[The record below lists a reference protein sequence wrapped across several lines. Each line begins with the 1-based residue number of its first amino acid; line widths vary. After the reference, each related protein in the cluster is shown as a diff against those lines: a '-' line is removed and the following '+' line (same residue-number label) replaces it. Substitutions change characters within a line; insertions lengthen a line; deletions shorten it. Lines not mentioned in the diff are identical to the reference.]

1 MSSSRFI
8 AAMATA
14 LVLAC
19 LVADDVFADEAPAE
33 FFAQQPIMTGAQL
46 SPDGQRIAFI
56 SSLQGRNHIVIERFK
71 PGFSRSIVAPGDE
84 WEFEWVRWANAD
96 RLVISASFFA
106 MRAMTE
112 VTETRLFSVATL
124 GQDLRPIIKPATFKV
139 VGSRIPK
146 EHLPAQIQDDVIDW
160 LPDDPDHILVA
171 IDADHDGSTEVRK
184 VNVNNGDFD
193 VVLDGF
199 AGFRN
204 WITNTN
210 GEVALGWWQIDVDEL
225 VLSRRSADGSWV
237 ESDRPTW
244 LAAGFVP
251 VAFTG
256 NDNIV
261 VAVGP
266 GEKGRKVARTVDL
279 STDQFVDTLFEHDVV
294 DAEIVI
300 KDSHSG
306 SAIGVGF
313 TEHLPEHFYF
323 DEAAR
328 RLQATI
334 DRALQDTTNL
344 IVSESEGKRQI
355 LIFAFSDTNPGAYY
369 LWDRDEKSLN
379 LYSEAYKG
387 ATDYPYAPIRPV
399 TYAAADGLEIPA
411 YLTTPH
417 GKSAAPSPAVVLPH
431 GGPHA
436 RADMSYDFLRQFLAS
451 RGYVVLQPNFRGSSG
466 YGQAFAQAGLR
477 EYGGKMQDDVSDGA
491 AWLVDAGIADP
502 ERICIVGWSY
512 GGYAAAMGAVKTPDL
527 YRCAVSINGVLNLPV
542 QVTQEREYVGADN
555 WVDSIGLEGES
566 LRAVSPYH
574 QAAKIEIPMLI
585 IQASDD
591 PIVRR
596 SQGRGMHD
604 KLADLDKEVR
614 YVEVDFG
621 GHSMHTME
629 ARLAMLDAI
638 EAFLEQHLQ

>member
-1 MSSSRFI
+1 MSNNRII
-8 AAMATA
+8 AAMAATG
-14 LVLAC
+14 LLAC
-19 LVADDVFADEAPAE
+19 LAAGAVFADEAPAE

-71 PGFSRSIVAPGDE
+71 PGFSRTMVSPGDE

-106 MRAMTE
+106 MRMMTE
-112 VTETRLFSVATL
+112 VTETRLFSVSAL
-124 GQDLRPIIKPATFKV
+124 GQDLRPIIKPSTFKV

-146 EHLPAQIQDDVIDW
+146 EHLPAQIQDEVIDW
-160 LPDDPDHILVA
+160 LPDEPDHILVA

-184 VNVNNGDFD
+184 VNVNDGDFD

-204 WITNTN
+204 WLTNSH
-210 GEVALGWWQIDVDEL
+210 GEVALGWWQTGVDEL
-225 VLSRRSADGSWV
+225 VLSRRLPDGSWV
-237 ESDRPTW
+237 ETDRPPW
-244 LAAGFVP
+244 LVAGFVP

-256 NDNIV
+256 NDNFV
-261 VAVGP
+261 VAIGP

-300 KDSHSG
+300 KDGHSG
-306 SAIGVGF
+306 RAIGVGY

-399 TYAAADGLEIPA
+399 TYKARDGLEIPA

-417 GKSAAPSPAVVLPH
+417 GEPATPLPAVVLPH
-431 GGPHA
+431 GGPYA
-436 RADMSYDFLRQFLAS
+436 RTDMTYDFLRQFLAS

-466 YGQAFAQAGLR
+466 YGQGFAEAGLK

-491 AWLVDAGIADP
+491 AWLVEEGIADP
-502 ERICIVGWSY
+502 DRICIVGWSY

-527 YRCAVSINGVLNLPV
+527 YRCAVSINGILNLPV

-555 WVDSIGLEGES
+555 WVDNIGLEGAS

-574 QAAKIEIPMLI
+574 QAAKIGIPMLI

-591 PIVRR
+591 PVVRR

-604 KLADLDKEVR
+604 RLADLDKDVR
-614 YVEVDFG
+614 YVEVEFG
-621 GHSMHTME
+621 GHTMHTRE
-629 ARLAMLDAI
+629 ARLAILDAI
-638 EAFLEQHLQ
+638 EAFLEQHLR